1 MASGETHQLLCM
13 VPCFNEGENLPRLLE
28 QIRAENLT
36 QHCDLLF
43 VDDGSVDGSAAL
55 LKESGFAVHVH
66 PTNAGYG
73 AAIKSGLRYARERGY
88 LHLGVFPGDGQRC
101 VSDMVALFR
110 EAEKGSFDLVVGS
123 KLHLLRTIPWRRAVG
138 NRLFSRF
145 ARVLGRAPFSDVL
158 SGFKVYRV
166 ASVLPLLDWLPDRY
180 DFDLVFA
187 IHCGRAGFS
196 VREIPVDVRYHAHST
211 KMKSVTAEGLRM
223 LSSSLKT
230 LYGRGVR
237 PIEDPLGE

>member
-1 MASGETHQLLCM
+1 M
-13 VPCFNEGENLPRLLE
+13 VPCFNEGENLPRLIE
-28 QIRAENLT
+28 QIRGENLA

-43 VDDGSVDGSAAL
+43 VDDGSVDGSADL
-55 LKESGFAVHVH
+55 IKKSGFPVYSH

-73 AAIKSGLRYARERGY
+73 AAIKSGLRYAHERSY
-88 LHLGVFPGDGQRC
+88 THLGVFPGDGQRQ
-101 VSDMVALFR
+101 VSDMLALFR

-123 KLHLLRTIPWRRAVG
+123 KLHLIRAIPWRRAVG
-138 NRLFSRF
+138 NRLFSSF
-145 ARVLGRAPFSDVL
+145 ARVLGRAPFADVL

-166 ASVLPLLDWLPDRY
+166 ASVLPLLDWLPERY

-187 IHCGRAGFS
+187 IHCGRSGLS
-196 VREIPVDVRYHAHST
+196 VREIPVQVRYHAHST
-211 KMKSVTAEGLRM
+211 KMKSVAAEGLRM

-237 PIEDPLGE
+237 PIEDPLGQ